1 VIETAVL
8 DAPLSTTITFW
19 IRVVAFCLIQSA
31 RLTRRRLSVSSAPMP
46 GLGQQGGYARATRGG
61 YMLRLLWR

>member
-8 DAPLSTTITFW
+8 DASLSTTIAFW
-19 IRVVAFCLIQSA
+19 IRVVAFGLIQSA

-46 GLGQQGGYARATRGG
+46 GLGQHGEYARAMRRE